1 LYILQRTPFEQGESG
16 GRCSFVYRAILYV
29 KFEMG
34 DDNLISETVKG
45 CGGQASMEGALSVLE
60 GGALVVGG

>member
-1 LYILQRTPFEQGESG
+1 
-16 GRCSFVYRAILYV
+16 
-29 KFEMG
+29 MG